1 MEIIGATGGASRR
14 PYGNWVVYVAFAVMV
29 GMKMLVVV
37 IPLFCRQSG
46 KIFLCISYFFALSPV
61 IKPSSSAEQISPPI
75 IFPSQTIRFIIILSS
90 VFPLSSV

>member
-37 IPLFCRQSG
+37 IPLF
-46 KIFLCISYFFALSPV
+46 
-61 IKPSSSAEQISPPI
+61 
-75 IFPSQTIRFIIILSS
+75 
-90 VFPLSSV
+90 